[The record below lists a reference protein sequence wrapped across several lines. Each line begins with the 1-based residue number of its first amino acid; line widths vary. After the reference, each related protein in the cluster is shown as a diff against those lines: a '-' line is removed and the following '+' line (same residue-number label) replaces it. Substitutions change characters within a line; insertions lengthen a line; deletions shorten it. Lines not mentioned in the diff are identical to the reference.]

1 MTGDGRYKGVAP
13 DAKLLNGKVL
23 DDNGG
28 GTESDIIA
36 GMEWA
41 AAEGADVVNMS
52 LGSPF
57 PSDGTDPMSQAVNR
71 ITAETGALFVI
82 AAGNS
87 GPGEQSI
94 GSPAAADAALTVG
107 AVDRDGA
114 IADFSSRGPRI
125 KDGAIKPD
133 ITAPGVGIVAAKA
146 ANGII
151 GDPVGDKHVA
161 LSGTSMAAP
170 HVAGAAAL
178 LAGQHP
184 DWSAEQLK
192 AVLVASAAPN
202 PALSVYDQGAGLVD
216 VARATRQP
224 VSASPAS
231 VGLGTARWPHGD
243 DEPIVRK
250 LTYRNSGTEPLTLR
264 VAVDLRD
271 EAGKPATLVTVAP
284 SEVTIPAGGQADVT
298 LTANTR
304 LDAPDGRYSGV
315 VTATGGDTAVRT
327 PVGLDKEVESY
338 DVELTFLDHDGKPT
352 PEYFYR
358 FVDLRKPKA
367 HVDHDPSGKLTARV
381 PKGTYYFDAFIQTPR
396 DGEGLW
402 PLANFNEAG
411 ITITGDTALTLDA
424 RAGTPLDV
432 TVDRAEARSGY
443 AATFFTM
450 TTDWG
455 DTGSGIV
462 GNDFSGITFAPSRT
476 TAPGKAAF
484 TVASRLAKPSGPYEF
499 VGSPYQY
506 SVGWTTDG
514 GVPATLS
521 KHFRDRD
528 LVKVSTTAAGVAT
541 SGFIDQMAGG
551 PLPYPITEYFSRGT
565 TWDGSFDQS
574 ATPTTWPT
582 DSTQLTVNPRE
593 FTRPTTQRWNA
604 AVFGPAV
611 PAAPWSPDEWAG
623 RDGDNLRVSVPMF
636 TDQDPNH
643 FGFST
648 VDTAKTTLHR
658 GETLLAQ
665 SEYDGWIQASD
676 PGGKGTYRVHTEA
689 TRSVSPLST
698 FISADWTFTS
708 ATTQSAEPLPLI
720 AVRFAPNLDT
730 TNHAPAGRL
739 FTVPIYTQHNGTTAT
754 TVTKP
759 TIQVSYNDGKTW
771 HPTPLFRVGDRW
783 HAILHHPAN
792 AEFVSFKA
800 QAKDTQGNAVDQ
812 TIIRAYALK

>member
-1 MTGDGRYKGVAP
+1 MRATLDRSVPQIGAPAAWSAGHTGAGTTVAVLDTGIDETHPDLVGAVAGARNFSGSDTTDDRFGHGTHVAATVTGDGRYKGVAP

-476 TAPGKAAF
+476 TAPARPPSPWPPAWPSPAAR
-484 TVASRLAKPSGPYEF
+484 TSSSAARTSTASAGPPTAASPRPCRSTSATATWSRSAPPPRASPRRASSTRWRAAPSPTRSRSTSPAAPPGTAPSTSRPPPPPGPPTPPNSRSTPASSPAPPPNAGTPRSSAPPSPPPLGPPTNGQAATATTSASPSPCSPTKTPTTSASRRSTPPKPPSTEAKPS
-499 VGSPYQY
+499 
-506 SVGWTTDG
+506 
-514 GVPATLS
+514 
-521 KHFRDRD
+521 
-528 LVKVSTTAAGVAT
+528 
-541 SGFIDQMAGG
+541 
-551 PLPYPITEYFSRGT
+551 
-565 TWDGSFDQS
+565 
-574 ATPTTWPT
+574 
-582 DSTQLTVNPRE
+582 
-593 FTRPTTQRWNA
+593 
-604 AVFGPAV
+604 
-611 PAAPWSPDEWAG
+611 
-623 RDGDNLRVSVPMF
+623 
-636 TDQDPNH
+636 
-643 FGFST
+643 
-648 VDTAKTTLHR
+648 
-658 GETLLAQ
+658 
-665 SEYDGWIQASD
+665 
-676 PGGKGTYRVHTEA
+676 
-689 TRSVSPLST
+689 
-698 FISADWTFTS
+698 
-708 ATTQSAEPLPLI
+708 
-720 AVRFAPNLDT
+720 
-730 TNHAPAGRL
+730 
-739 FTVPIYTQHNGTTAT
+739 
-754 TVTKP
+754 
-759 TIQVSYNDGKTW
+759 
-771 HPTPLFRVGDRW
+771 
-783 HAILHHPAN
+783 
-792 AEFVSFKA
+792 
-800 QAKDTQGNAVDQ
+800 
-812 TIIRAYALK
+812 